1 MKSIRYHRAG
11 GKAEQLE
18 RSHRLRDRIRR
29 QGDAPEGRCIS
40 GTDEDGEVTLDDAFR
55 ILSYYSLSAAGRE
68 ADWEKV

>member
-40 GTDEDGEVTLDDAFR
+40 GSRHRRGR
-55 ILSYYSLSAAGRE
+55 RGNAGRC
-68 ADWEKV
+68 VPHSVVLLPLRCRP